1 MSAWVSKGSLT
12 GRRFFDKLGW
22 RPSGE
27 LDQLDL
33 YGAGDNRLVEYLRKL
48 ESVELSVVSPDRPVR
63 SNERRSSVR
72 RSETRSGRFS
82 LAPGAQR
89 RAHHPQVVDNGPAVR
104 AIS

>member
-48 ESVELSVVSPDRPVR
+48 ESVELTRGIPRPSR
-63 SNERRSSVR
+63 SLERAQVQRP
-72 RSETRSGRFS
+72 S
-82 LAPGAQR
+82 L
-89 RAHHPQVVDNGPAVR
+89 
-104 AIS
+104 